1 MNVMS
6 QTSPLRKFT
15 INAAFFQEIKDDH
28 LQLQEL
34 LGSLRNLTDHRQSLP
49 NHACAFTDKLFRLCD
64 QLALHFSLEEA
75 YGYIEDIIE
84 STPHLHVRTG
94 LLRDEHTKLF
104 VMVRDLADRA
114 AARHKGAN
122 DELMLLADQ
131 FVEFDQALK
140 IHEAAEVKM
149 ILTALNQDEGG
160 GD

>member
-1 MNVMS
+1 MAQSN
-6 QTSPLRKFT
+6 PFKKFT

-28 LQLQEL
+28 QQLQEML
-34 LGSLRNLTDHRQSLP
+34 SNLRSLSAHRPALP
-49 NHACAFTDKLFRLCD
+49 NHACAFADKLFSLCD

-114 AARHKGAN
+114 ASRHKGATE
-122 DELMLLADQ
+122 ELLQLADQ
-131 FVEFDQALK
+131 FDEFDNALK
-140 IHEAAEVKM
+140 IHEAAEVKL
-149 ILTALNQDEGG
+149 ILNAMNQDEGG
-160 GD
+160 SG

>member
-6 QTSPLRKFT
+6 QTSQLKKFT

-34 LGSLRNLTDHRQSLP
+34 LGGLRELTDHRQSLS
-49 NHACAFTDKLFRLCD
+49 NHACAFTEKLFQLCD

-84 STPHLHVRTG
+84 SAPHLHVRTG
-94 LLRDEHTKLF
+94 LLRDEHSQLF

-114 AARHKGAN
+114 AARHKGAT
-122 DELMLLADQ
+122 DELMQLADQ
-131 FVEFDQALK
+131 FVEFDRALK
-140 IHEAAEVKM
+140 THESAEVKL
-149 ILTALNQDEGG
+149 ILTAMNQDEGG
-160 GD
+160 GG

>member
-1 MNVMS
+1 MS
-6 QTSPLRKFT
+6 QSNPFKKFT

-28 LQLQEL
+28 LQLQDL
-34 LGSLRNLTDHRQSLP
+34 LTSLRNLTDHRPALP
-49 NHACAFTDKLFRLCD
+49 NHACAFADKLFSLCD

-114 AARHKGAN
+114 ASRHKGAN
-122 DELMLLADQ
+122 DELMQIADQ
-131 FVEFDQALK
+131 FVEFDRALK
-140 IHEAAEVKM
+140 IHESAEVQL
-149 ILTALNQDEGG
+149 ILTAMNQDEGG
-160 GD
+160 GG

>member
-1 MNVMS
+1 MLQSN
-6 QTSPLRKFT
+6 LLKKFT
-15 INAAFFQEIKDDH
+15 VNAAFFQEIKDDH

-34 LGSLRNLTDHRQSLP
+34 LSSLRNLTDHRQSLP
-49 NHACAFTDKLFRLCD
+49 NHGCAFADKLLSLCD

-104 VMVRDLADRA
+104 VAARDLADRA
-114 AARHKGAN
+114 ASRHKGSI
-122 DELMLLADQ
+122 DELMQLADQ
-131 FVEFDQALK
+131 FVEFDLALK
-140 IHEAAEVKM
+140 THEAAEVKL
-149 ILTALNQDEGG
+149 ILTAMNQDEGG